1 MTQPAEVDNKS
12 KGPFGLEILSDEQRF
27 EMDVYQGFLNGVK
40 GFWRDDVYAQVKSEA
55 SSLAN
60 RSPSDIEIEMQN
72 SDAYY
77 LYSWL
82 ERRMQQFKYS
92 GRWGLETM
100 AEKHMPDIY
109 RLLPE
114 DADAK
119 GAADRIPY
127 YVKELDVHQH
137 PGGLWA
143 SPANAVAHEWY
154 QSGASFS
161 GVGTDVMV
169 DYYSKVVLELM
180 PKKDARI
187 LDMGCTL
194 GRMTLAV
201 KKAAPDAYVEGID
214 VCEPAL
220 RLAKAKAKRDN
231 LDIEFR
237 QANSEK
243 VPHPDAS
250 FDVVGS
256 HWLFHELPKE
266 AIRNTLDEMQRLT
279 KKGGAII
286 VFDMHHVPGGS
297 VGLWLHEGYAIR
309 NNEPYAPGYASV
321 DMTKELKDRGF
332 TDIKMLD
339 FDPATGATGWLDD
352 LPSKRTHYST
362 VITARKP

>member
-1 MTQPAEVDNKS
+1 MMQTAKGDSSPR
-12 KGPFGLEILSDEQRF
+12 GPFGLEILTNEQRF
-27 EMDVYQGFLNGVK
+27 EMDVYQAFLNGAK
-40 GFWRDDVYAQVKSEA
+40 GFWRDDVYARVKSEA

-60 RSPSDIEIEMQN
+60 QSPTNIELKMRE
-72 SDAYY
+72 SDAYF

-82 ERRMQQFKYS
+82 ERRMQQFKYA

-100 AEKHMPDIY
+100 AEAHMHDIE

-114 DADAK
+114 DGDAK
-119 GAADRIPY
+119 GAADSVPY

-137 PGGLWA
+137 PGGLWT

-169 DYYSKVVLELM
+169 DYYSKTVLELM
-180 PKKDARI
+180 PRKDARV

-194 GRMTLAV
+194 GRMTLAI
-201 KKAAPDAYVEGID
+201 KKAAPAAYVEGID

-231 LDIEFR
+231 LDVTFR
-237 QANSEK
+237 LANCEE

-256 HWLFHELPKE
+256 HWLFHELPKK
-266 AIRNTLDEMQRLT
+266 AIKNTLDEMKRLT
-279 KKGGAII
+279 RKGGAVI
-286 VFDMHHVPGGS
+286 VFDMQHVPGGS
-297 VGLWLHEGYAIR
+297 IGLWLHEGYAVR
-309 NNEPYAPGYASV
+309 NNEPYAAGYAGI

-332 TDIKMLD
+332 VDIKLLD
-339 FDPATGATGWLDD
+339 FDPGTGATGWLED